1 MDIYYVYILTN
12 DHGNVMYVGMTNDL
26 ERRLAE
32 HRSGEISGFTSEYH
46 VHKLVHCEEYQSVE
60 EAIAREKQIK
70 GWRRAKKNALVERE
84 NPTWRDLTIA

>member
-84 NPTWRDLTIA
+84 NPTWRDLTTA